1 MAPVPPTPNLQPDLQ
16 ILGQYRGYTLE
27 IRLAPSNAATPDG
40 SPPPDWAIAV
50 QQAQA
55 KLDRHIEYSRIAGQF
70 ETQFLAPLIEQG
82 FSKSKILDAIAD
94 FANRSQWPEE
104 VVKSLEYAAAA
115 LQDEDPITGQPA
127 NPSVSQKPL
136 PPPHANPT

>member
-1 MAPVPPTPNLQPDLQ
+1 MASVPPTPNLQPDLQ

-27 IRLAPSNAATPDG
+27 IRLASPSAATPDG

-70 ETQFLAPLIEQG
+70 ETQFLDPLIEQG

-94 FANRSQWPEE
+94 FANRAQWPEE

-115 LQDEDPITGQPA
+115 LQDEDPITGQPT
-127 NPSVSQKPL
+127 PSVSQKPL
-136 PPPHANPT
+136 PPPHANPS